1 MPLFSPIAESTE
13 LTPEVLMDERA
24 EIARKLES
32 AVPALKTPIQSA
44 REHLGDF
51 GLDLRESSR
60 VLANLVL
67 NASSEKLQLSA
78 LDRVLAIHGVKA
90 DPGISNSQAA
100 INIVVQDGD
109 VQLSSI
115 LFPTRF

>member
-1 MPLFSPIAESTE
+1 MPLFSPIADYSEASS
-13 LTPEVLMDERA
+13 EVLIGERA

-51 GLDLRESSR
+51 GLDLRESAR
-60 VLANLVL
+60 TLANLVL
-67 NASSEKLQLSA
+67 NASCERNQLKA

-90 DPGISNSQAA
+90 DPGMGNTVAA

-109 VQLSSI
+109 VQLNSI
-115 LFPTRF
+115 LLPARF